1 MSLLLPDTGLLF
13 WMVIIF
19 ALVFFILAKF
29 GFPVITKMIEKRN
42 DHIEKALEDAHQAEI
57 KLSKLEDEQKALI
70 QKTQVEQ
77 ERLVKESLLLRERII
92 SDARDEAQSRAAR
105 ILDDARRE
113 IAVEKDRALNEA
125 RSQVALLSVEVA
137 EKIVRKNLESDS
149 EQTSLAERLFEE
161 LSSPDKER
169 K

>member
-29 GFPVITKMIEKRN
+29 GFPVITKMVEKRN
-42 DHIEKALEDAHQAEI
+42 DHIETALEEAHKAEI

-77 ERLVKESLLLRERII
+77 ERLARESARMREQILADARAKAQDEADKILENARKEIAAEKESALL
-92 SDARDEAQSRAAR
+92 DVRA
-105 ILDDARRE
+105 
-113 IAVEKDRALNEA
+113 K
-125 RSQVALLSVEVA
+125 VALLSVGVA
-137 EKIVRKNLESDS
+137 EKIVRKNLEDTG
-149 EQTSLAERLFEE
+149 EQSALVDRLFDEV
-161 LSSPDKER
+161 SSAGKG
-169 K
+169 

>member
-29 GFPVITKMIEKRN
+29 GFPVITKMVEKRN
-42 DHIEKALEDAHQAEI
+42 DHIETALEEAHKAEI

-77 ERLVKESLLLRERII
+77 ERLARESARMREQILA
-92 SDARDEAQSRAAR
+92 DARAKAQEEADKILENAR
-105 ILDDARRE
+105 KE
-113 IAVEKDRALNEA
+113 IAVEKESALLDVRAK
-125 RSQVALLSVEVA
+125 VALLSVGVA
-137 EKIVRKNLESDS
+137 EKIVRKNLEDPG
-149 EQTSLAERLFEE
+149 EQSALVDRLFDEV
-161 LSSPDKER
+161 SSAGKC
-169 K
+169 